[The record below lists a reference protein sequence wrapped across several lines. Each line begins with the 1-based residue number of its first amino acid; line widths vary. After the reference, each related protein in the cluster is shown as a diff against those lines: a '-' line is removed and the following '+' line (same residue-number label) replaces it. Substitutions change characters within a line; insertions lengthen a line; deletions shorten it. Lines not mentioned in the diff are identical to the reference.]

1 MGRCWTCFG
10 PEIKRQKKQN
20 IDKNNNSNNNNNKK
34 HDDEDNITIKIRLNH
49 KKDMKN
55 KNMEMKIR

>member
-20 IDKNNNSNNNNNKK
+20 IDKNNNSNNNNKK